1 MEVTRSKIFGL
12 VIALGYLA
20 IAIATSSWDT
30 KGVAL
35 MCLSL
40 SLPLAF
46 IWFPDE
52 IGAFTGVVARGGLGR
67 INTETP
73 AFMVSLSGWLCL
85 VVVLPL
91 IAYFATH

>member
-1 MEVTRSKIFGL
+1 MSG
-12 VIALGYLA
+12 
-20 IAIATSSWDT
+20 WDT
-30 KGVAL
+30 NGVAL

-40 SLPLAF
+40 LLPLAF

-73 AFMVSLSGWLCL
+73 ASMVSFCGWLCL

-91 IAYFATH
+91 VAYLSR